1 MDPSSA
7 PLADYFWIAG
17 IDSLSYSD
25 LPPPS
30 TSNAKDK
37 SPNGAPTPPI
47 EPTIEE
53 GAEGEYAEPTFGS
66 APRARA
72 RHSRNNS
79 WQRLSRISKD
89 DRNSIQ
95 SIEQLET
102 ANSNRSS
109 VTIRPGQTTQ
119 SNGVANGT
127 SNGAGLS
134 DFDFDKAL
142 SKFASERESFLDDLS
157 FTAGTILQSRPP
169 MTSRAEKVKHDESE
183 VNDKRTPFQRVGGS
197 IRRKISF
204 RDLNSMKRQT
214 TVSRTSKW
222 KSQYK
227 FLHSERFMY
236 SQGFVLEYF
245 FYLIM
250 PLGALSRSG
259 EHLSVKLSLGPFK
272 IGCNLRLRHSVMCP
286 SLLFLV
292 FHVIAA

>member
-30 TSNAKDK
+30 TSNARDK

-53 GAEGEYAEPTFGS
+53 GAEGEYAEPKFGGT
-66 APRARA
+66 PRARA

-79 WQRLSRISKD
+79 WQRLSRISND

-95 SIEQLET
+95 SAEQLET
-102 ANSNRSS
+102 TNSNRSS
-109 VTIRPGQTTQ
+109 VTIRAGQTTQ

-127 SNGAGLS
+127 NNIVSLS
-134 DFDFDKAL
+134 DFDFDRAL
-142 SKFASERESFLDDLS
+142 SKFASERENFLDDLS
-157 FTAGTILQSRPP
+157 FTAGTVLQSRPP
-169 MTSRAEKVKHDESE
+169 MTSRVEKVKHDEYD

-204 RDLNSMKRQT
+204 RDLNSMKRQN

-222 KSQYK
+222 RSQYK
-227 FLHSERFMY
+227 FLQSEGFIL
-236 SQGFVLEYF
+236 SQGFF
-245 FYLIM
+245 
-250 PLGALSRSG
+250 LGIFCLNVAL
-259 EHLSVKLSLGPFK
+259 
-272 IGCNLRLRHSVMCP
+272 GCTFPTWRTSKH
-286 SLLFLV
+286 
-292 FHVIAA
+292 